1 MTANG
6 EPGASEES
14 VGVTNLSIPD
24 IRTSPMP
31 AQTQLQHHTQ
41 PHTQSPGHVLPN
53 GNGSHKTGSSIVIDS
68 QPKRKVSIIS
78 DAPMSGGSGPSSLG
92 IGGGGVGGGAAG
104 YDNLAFEQNP
114 RRKISQVSGV
124 NRIE

>member
-31 AQTQLQHHTQ
+31 APTQL
-41 PHTQSPGHVLPN
+41 HTQSPGHVLPN
-53 GNGSHKTGSSIVIDS
+53 GNGSHKTGSTIVIDS

-92 IGGGGVGGGAAG
+92 VGVGGGVGGGAAG